1 MTVGFSF
8 LKGKEN
14 GFEGGKNERQLVL
27 NCGNQAVVVVAFT
40 TLETMRSSP
49 RKELF
54 QEAELA
60 GLVTDGIY
68 QVCRGD

>member
-1 MTVGFSF
+1 M
-8 LKGKEN
+8 EN
-14 GFEGGKNERQLVL
+14 GFKGGKNEGELVL
-27 NCGNQAVVVVAFT
+27 DCSNHHVVEVVFT
-40 TLETMRSSP
+40 VLETMSSGLQ
-49 RKELF
+49 KELF

>member
-1 MTVGFSF
+1 M
-8 LKGKEN
+8 EN
-14 GFEGGKNERQLVL
+14 GFKGGKNQGELVL
-27 NCGNQAVVVVAFT
+27 DCNNHHVVVVVFT
-40 TLETMRSSP
+40 VLETMSSGLQ
-49 RKELF
+49 KELF